1 MDTLGKRLELLRN
14 LLGEKRGKKKVPQE
28 EMAKIVGVDKQTW
41 WRYENNQRE
50 PDIGFLQ
57 NLVQKVNV
65 NPLWLLTGKGMM
77 FVEQLS
83 GTWHVAEASAPYGN
97 LTEEEREIIELLRE
111 DPELTGLCKK
121 VLKNRKAFQDAL
133 AELQKLPD
141 PSAT

>member
-28 EMAKIVGVDKQTW
+28 EMARIVGVDKQTW
-41 WRYENNQRE
+41 WRYENSQRE

-57 NLVQKVNV
+57 NLVQKVKV

-77 FVEQLS
+77 FVEQLP
-83 GTWHVAEASAPYGN
+83 GTLHVAETSAPYGDVSP
-97 LTEEEREIIELLRE
+97 EEREIIELLRG

-121 VLKNRKAFQDAL
+121 VLKNRKAFRDAL

-141 PSAT
+141 PSKT